1 VTTNDSQATEI
12 LSAARIIIT
21 YCMKVKSGESILIVV
36 DEPSIGVAEP
46 FMTVAKGL
54 GLETVMVAYPAMSRS
69 SEEPPETVAAAM
81 LAAKVILAP
90 TSKSISHTMA
100 RKAATEAGA
109 RMASMPGFDLDIM
122 ARTINIDYDKLGRL
136 SEAVADVM
144 RRGQNVRLTCPR
156 GSDLLFSIAG
166 QEWFADDGDYS
177 QPHNF
182 GNLPAGE
189 ACASPVEGTANGT
202 VVIDGSV
209 GGLDFLGTELRL
221 TVRDGML
228 MDAEGPAA
236 NLFLE
241 SLDVAGPSGRNMAE
255 LGIGTN
261 PNARLSGCILEDEK
275 ILGTVHV
282 AFGNNLAF
290 GGKVAAHIHRDGLVI
305 KPTLVVDSTTEV
317 LKDGN
322 LLIN

>member
-1 VTTNDSQATEI
+1 MTNESQATEV
-12 LSAARIIIT
+12 LRAARTIIT
-21 YCMKVKSGESILIVV
+21 HCLKVKAGESILIVV

-46 FMTVAKGL
+46 FLTVAKEL
-54 GLETVMVAYPAMSRS
+54 GLEAVMIAYPAMSRS
-69 SEEPPETVAAAM
+69 SEEPPQTVAAAM
-81 LAAKVILAP
+81 LTAKVILAP
-90 TSKSISHTMA
+90 TSKSISHTHA

-109 RMASMPGFDLDIM
+109 RMASMPGLSLDMM
-122 ARTINIDYDKLGRL
+122 ARTINIDYRKLGEL
-136 SEAVADVM
+136 SAAVADVM
-144 RRGQNVRLTCPR
+144 RKGRDVRLTCSR
-156 GSDLLFSIAG
+156 GSNLRFSIAG

-177 QPHNF
+177 QSHNF

-189 ACASPVEGTANGT
+189 ACACPVEGTANGT
-202 VVIDGSV
+202 VIVDGSV
-209 GGLDFLGTELRL
+209 GGLDLLGTELRL
-221 TVRDGML
+221 TVKDGML
-228 MDAEGPAA
+228 VDAEGPAA
-236 NLFLE
+236 KLFLE

-305 KPTLVVDSTTEV
+305 KPTLVVDGKTEV